1 MSNGNEGN
9 GGDVGDGNS
18 DELAGNGEGKGEGGK
33 GNCDGDSRVAGE
45 EEGEGSK
52 VKRPNFTCLDA

>member
-1 MSNGNEGN
+1 
-9 GGDVGDGNS
+9 VGDGNS